1 VRVEP
6 AGMVTLLRSTVM
18 MSTML
23 VTVELRLMAI
33 FFRVLTGDDS
43 LIDVNKVQ
51 AIAAAVKKNLALF
64 LTFFWVG
71 KRVFGLT
78 GLPTTCYDEGL
89 SHRILIGR
97 LTPSTFTLNTTSNTN
112 NTVNQPLFNCLTDKH
127 TIHTSIG

>member
-1 VRVEP
+1 MRVEP

-18 MSTML
+18 ISTML

-51 AIAAAVKKNLALF
+51 ANAAAVKKNLALF

-71 KRVFGLT
+71 RGFLT
-78 GLPTTCYDEGL
+78 
-89 SHRILIGR
+89 
-97 LTPSTFTLNTTSNTN
+97 
-112 NTVNQPLFNCLTDKH
+112 
-127 TIHTSIG
+127 

>member
-1 VRVEP
+1 
-6 AGMVTLLRSTVM
+6 
-18 MSTML
+18 
-23 VTVELRLMAI
+23 MAI

-51 AIAAAVKKNLALF
+51 ANAAAVKKNLALF

-71 KRVFGLT
+71 KRVFDLT

-89 SHRILIGR
+89 SHRILSTR

-112 NTVNQPLFNCLTDKH
+112 NTVNQPLFNCLTDEH
-127 TIHTSIG
+127 TINTSIG